1 MFVLSR
7 EGKNEKR
14 AQEALAMAA
23 PELKTYFQ
31 TFTTDSLGQIFMTG
45 ILTVEAFDKVNLEI
59 VQFPHAAVSMTVVC
73 DMGKI
78 SGTTLAQTV
87 GQFSLGTAG
96 QIHTFDVIGPEFS
109 VVLTGGPA
117 NTDVPIQAWVFLH

>member
-1 MFVLSR
+1 
-7 EGKNEKR
+7 
-14 AQEALAMAA
+14 MAA

-31 TFTTDSLGQIFMTG
+31 TFTTDSLGHVFMTG
-45 ILTVEAFDKVNLEI
+45 VLNVEAFGKVNLEI
-59 VQFPHAAVSMTVVC
+59 IQFPHAAVSMTVVC
-73 DMGKI
+73 DMGKL
-78 SGTTLAQTV
+78 SGATLAQTV

-109 VVLTGGPA
+109 VSLIGGPA